1 MKKKIPSRQEP
12 GRVAAEC
19 AVHLFRRHGSIKTEN
34 ELQCLGLTRS
44 PANRFAQERAI
55 HRILIIL
62 GRATLSSGIQVFLL
76 EVHSRHVQMMVVTNG
91 ALRIAPLVKSI
102 GTPVREIQRM
112 QSKRRCH
119 PGIPHPKLVI
129 PSRVSNRPNTRP

>member
-1 MKKKIPSRQEP
+1 MYAITSYEQ
-12 GRVAAEC
+12 
-19 AVHLFRRHGSIKTEN
+19 SWIY
-34 ELQCLGLTRS
+34 S
-44 PANRFAQERAI
+44 I